1 FLQRYSSAVAGLL
14 RGGPGGS
21 SPEGDSPRV
30 ERDQVHW
37 LSEWGF
43 AMDDPH
49 VQALREVHRHQGG
62 TAAVRRAELGA
73 AAETGVVAAVRGALR
88 RAMCA
93 GIEKDTPQARASP
106 GHLSA
111 PVGVGSFVPVPVLP
125 SPPPAMVLLLVLIVP
140 GHALPRGRWTED
152 KTRENDYLKALSIS
166 SLAVYAS
173 IAKYFVIVAPPCL
186 HHDKLVECNS
196 ATYQRRGWCRL
207 EQWARM
213 TVGGLR
219 DMYIYEGGNLEQLLD
234 RPHWYEASVKVFE
247 GDFTVEAD
255 KYNIVDPVMGLWYIA
270 LLNADRQNIDS
281 LLIDLVNQNKES
293 VFPAAYFEDY
303 IGKLEALVEQEKG
316 SSQPRDHSVL
326 IQSVSSSAALCEV
339 VGAREDHR
347 TVPSGRGESSRQ
359 GPKAARPLADAY
371 RGPAPTFQRARAGLQ
386 AYVDA
391 AAVGVAYAEC
401 DVWATRD
408 GQLVLSSEEKNWHE
422 HKPPRSFARSSW
434 ACAGIPRRRLR
445 RRPWRAPRVMEGGS
459 GSSADPRHPHRSS
472 SQLMPVTLFAPL

>member
-1 FLQRYSSAVAGLL
+1 MTCTADCVHDIEADYAACDCAPDTFKTESDICAPCPDGQVKPAGRTRTSADYAADASVTYHWQGFNMSLCTVVAAEPDEGVLLILICVFGSLFVVLTLAWVCFGMYKVRQKWIQKSRAEQRYLTLTQERISKSCAATRTCMFNVCFL
-14 RGGPGGS
+14 RYATFKQSGK
-21 SPEGDSPRV
+21 
-30 ERDQVHW
+30 
-37 LSEWGF
+37 LT
-43 AMDDPH
+43 PH
-49 VQALREVHRHQGG
+49 EVHRERGQLFSFDTYEAVYSWVRMHATVFVSHQWLGF
-62 TAAVRRAELGA
+62 TEPDPDNIHFPAICAACD
-73 AAETGVVAAVRGALR
+73 TI
-88 RAMCA
+88 CA
-93 GIEKDTPQARASP
+93 KAGLDERDLYMWVDYVSIPQ
-106 GHLSA
+106 
-111 PVGVGSFVPVPVLP
+111 
-125 SPPPAMVLLLVLIVP
+125 I
-140 GHALPRGRWTED
+140 
-152 KTRENDYLKALSIS
+152 NNYLKALSIS

-326 IQSVSSSAALCEV
+326 IQSVSSSVALCEV

-347 TVPSGRGESSRQ
+347 CSNPSKRIISDDSPRQ
-359 GPKAARPLADAY
+359 
-371 RGPAPTFQRARAGLQ
+371 
-386 AYVDA
+386 V
-391 AAVGVAYAEC
+391 E
-401 DVWATRD
+401 
-408 GQLVLSSEEKNWHE
+408 
-422 HKPPRSFARSSW
+422 
-434 ACAGIPRRRLR
+434 I
-445 RRPWRAPRVMEGGS
+445 
-459 GSSADPRHPHRSS
+459 
-472 SQLMPVTLFAPL
+472 